1 MEKREETKEMEID
14 LSFIFRI
21 LRKNVIPLVLS
32 AIVFGVCA
40 YVGTTQF
47 IPKQYKASAQ
57 LIVNNNR
64 SDTSERSVNNS
75 ELTAAQSLA
84 NTYSVIIKSNSVLQP
99 VIDKMQL
106 NMTYEALANSITVA
120 PVNETQ
126 VIEISMKST
135 DPSFAKKVIANVVI
149 VAQPK
154 IKDVVEA
161 GSVKVVDDSRI
172 ANNGRPIGP
181 NAKKNALLGAMGG
194 LAFMLVIVFLKELFN
209 KKFKTES
216 DITNTLG
223 LPMMGVIPY
232 VDGKDF
238 SK

>member
-1 MEKREETKEMEID
+1 MEID

-21 LRKNVIPLVLS
+21 LQKNVIPLVLS
-32 AIVFGVCA
+32 AIVFGVLA
-40 YVGTTQF
+40 YMGTTTF
-47 IPKQYKASAQ
+47 IPKQYKASAK
-57 LIVNNNR
+57 LIVNNR

-106 NMTYEALANSITVA
+106 DMTYESLSNAITVS

-126 VIEISMKST
+126 VIEVSMKST
-135 DPSFAKKVIANVVI
+135 DPSFAKKVIANVVK
-149 VAQPK
+149 VAQPV

-161 GSVKVVDDSRI
+161 GSVKVVDESRL
-172 ANNGRPIGP
+172 ANNGRPVGP
-181 NAKKNALLGAMGG
+181 NAKKNAALGAAAG
-194 LAFMLVIVFLKELFN
+194 LAFMLAIVFLKELFN
-209 KKFKTES
+209 KKFKTEN

-223 LPMMGVIPY
+223 LPMLGVIPY

-238 SK
+238 TK

>member
-1 MEKREETKEMEID
+1 MEKKEETKDMEID

-21 LRKNVIPLVLS
+21 LQKNVIPLVLS
-32 AIVFGVCA
+32 AIVFGVLA
-40 YVGTTQF
+40 YMGTTTF
-47 IPKQYKASAQ
+47 IPKQYKASAK
-57 LIVNNNR
+57 LIVNNR

-106 NMTYEALANSITVA
+106 DMTYESLSNAITVS

-126 VIEISMKST
+126 VIEVSMKST
-135 DPSFAKKVIANVVI
+135 DPSFAKKVIANVVK
-149 VAQPK
+149 VAQPV

-161 GSVKVVDDSRI
+161 GSVKVVDESRL
-172 ANNGRPIGP
+172 ANNGRPVGP
-181 NAKKNALLGAMGG
+181 NAKKNAALGAAAG
-194 LAFMLVIVFLKELFN
+194 LAFMLAIVFLKELFN
-209 KKFKTES
+209 KKFKTEN

-223 LPMMGVIPY
+223 LPMLGVIPY

-238 SK
+238 TK

>member
-1 MEKREETKEMEID
+1 MERKEETKDMEID

-21 LRKNVIPLVLS
+21 LQKNIIPLVLS
-32 AIVFGVCA
+32 ALVFGVLA

-57 LIVNNNR
+57 LIVNNR

-84 NTYSVIIKSNSVLQP
+84 NTYSIIIKSNSVLQP

-106 NMTYEALANSITVA
+106 NMTYESLANSITVA

-126 VIEISMKST
+126 VIEISMKHT
-135 DPSFAKKVIANVVI
+135 DPNFAKKVVANIVK

-154 IKDVVEA
+154 IKDVVDA
-161 GSVKVVDDSRI
+161 GSVKVVDESRL
-172 ANNGRPIGP
+172 ANNGRPVGP
-181 NAKKNALLGAMGG
+181 NAKKNALLGAMAG

-209 KKFKTES
+209 KKFKTEN
-216 DITNTLG
+216 DVTNTLG
-223 LPMMGVIPY
+223 LPMLGVIPY

-238 SK
+238 TK

>member
-57 LIVNNNR
+57 LIVNNR

-106 NMTYEALANSITVA
+106 NMTYESLANSITVA

-135 DPSFAKKVIANVVI
+135 DPSFAKKVIANVVT

-181 NAKKNALLGAMGG
+181 NAKKNALLGAIGG